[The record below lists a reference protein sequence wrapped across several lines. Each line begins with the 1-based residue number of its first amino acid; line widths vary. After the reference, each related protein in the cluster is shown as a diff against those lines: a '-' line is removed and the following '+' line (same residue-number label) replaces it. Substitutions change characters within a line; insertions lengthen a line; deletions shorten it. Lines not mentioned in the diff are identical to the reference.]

1 MREYIDVGVENVILS
16 GYPHLEEAYL
26 VAKLVFPRLNLAHR
40 VASFGRARNSGLFGE
55 TVANAYRPAAFMG
68 F

>member
-1 MREYIDVGVENVILS
+1 MREHMNVGVENVILS

-40 VASFGRARNSGLFGE
+40 VASFGRARISGLFGE
-55 TVANAYRPAAFMG
+55 TLANAYRPAAFMG